1 MLTEAVGY
9 TAMLCASLIHVPQLV
24 HTYRTKSAG
33 DLSWGFVAS
42 YMVVCSLNT
51 TYGLLIHRVPIYTAN
66 MVCMLNMT
74 LLGIMKYKYTQRRG
88 HDAVRVVYGLGQP
101 IPTGEPPDDDRF
113 Y

>member
-1 MLTEAVGY
+1 MLTDAVGY
-9 TAMLCASLIHVPQLV
+9 MAMLCASLIHVPQLV

-66 MVCMLNMT
+66 LVCLFNVA
-74 LLGIMKYKYTQRRG
+74 LLGIMKYKYTAMNG
-88 HDAVRVVYGLGQP
+88 HDVRVVYGLGQP
-101 IPTGEPPDDDRF
+101 IPTGERADSDQF